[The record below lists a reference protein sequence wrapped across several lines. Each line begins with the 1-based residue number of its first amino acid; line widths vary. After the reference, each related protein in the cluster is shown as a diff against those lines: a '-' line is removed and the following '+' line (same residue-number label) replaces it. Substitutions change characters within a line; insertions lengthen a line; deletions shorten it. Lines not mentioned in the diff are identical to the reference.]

1 MGKGARRGVWI
12 ALAMTAVALLA
23 VPQALGAAFTVNST
37 NDAND
42 GVCNVAH
49 CSLREAII
57 AANTTPG
64 SDVIGFSILTGPQT
78 IAPLAGLPALTEAV
92 TIDGTTQPG
101 FGSTPIIE
109 LDGSA
114 AGVETDGLVLGAA
127 GSVIRGLVINDY
139 TEAGIRVSDGTTV
152 ERNYI
157 GVDPT
162 GTVDRGNRRGIW
174 VSGTDNTIGGAG
186 AGNLISGNEFT
197 GISLDGGGNDIFGNT
212 IGLDAAGTSA
222 LGNCLAGIR
231 VFGSDNQIGSGAA
244 GTGNVIS
251 GNQPCSLGG
260 FRSQLTLG
268 AGAAGNTIQG
278 NRIGTNAA
286 GTATIP
292 AVAGGI
298 LISGAADNLVGG
310 SLPGEPNV
318 IATSS
323 TNVAIVDEPDSP
335 ASDNRVVGNY
345 IGTNADGTDFGVAGA
360 GVVIQASGTS
370 VGGTG
375 GNDGNVIA
383 HTGSVGVDVLAG
395 EGNSILGNSIFDN
408 DLLGIDL
415 EDDGV
420 TDNDEGDTDDG
431 ANGLQNFPTLT
442 SAVLGS
448 QLAVQGDF
456 ASAPSTEYTV
466 ELFRQ
471 DACDD
476 NDTGYGEGEERVGTF
491 AFTTGTDGTT
501 SFGGSFDQD
510 VAVGDALTATAT
522 DPDGNTSE
530 FSACLTVTAGAD
542 ETQFTVNSASDPGD
556 GTCNEEQCT
565 LREAIAAANADPGVE
580 TIRFAIGT
588 GAALISPASALP
600 IVTEPVVLDAT
611 TQPGYDGAPLIRVN
625 GTSAG
630 ANTPAFEITAGDTT
644 VRGFVLTG
652 FTWDGVKMHERG
664 GNTVEDNYIGIYW
677 NGEGFSVAGNGT
689 YGVLADFDSEENLIR
704 RNVIGGNGFGAG
716 GPYSGIGIWH
726 DSNEN
731 QVEDNDVGTA
741 PNGQAVANAIGVIVS
756 ESSDTLLRAN
766 TIANS
771 TGAGVFLFGPGTAD
785 NEITENRIDA
795 NGGLGIDL
803 GADGVTANDEL
814 DADTGANELQNF
826 PALTAAGNGAVSGTL
841 DAAASVTYRIDVYSS
856 ATCDPSDHGEGAVFA
871 GTTEI
876 ETDENGFAD
885 FTLES
890 PQIEGGDV
898 VTATATD
905 PQGNTSEFS
914 SCLVASEE
922 EEEAASGL
930 TLTSDRAQTPAGAR
944 AVPLGAIPSSFLP
957 VFSGRSAPVDSIP
970 VDSIPVDSIGP
981 GSTPVDSIPVDSIPV
996 DSIPVDSIG
1005 FELVPTAGLEKILLS
1020 SLPLDW
1026 TAILGSSTLAAR
1038 PLQTLTLAD
1047 LRGDAA
1053 AWARFE
1059 AISFADSGLGRS
1071 ILRSLPTAALLLG
1084 KATLAQLPQGAAW
1097 CAQLQPQCTST
1108 SNTAVGLGIVGA
1120 PVDSIPLGSTPVDS
1134 IPVDSIPVDSIPVD
1148 SIDLAASRIGA
1159 ILIRTLSNPN
1169 AVVDC
1174 ARISCTGTAT
1184 LANAAALS
1192 PSAIRPSARLSDLA
1206 GALGQITINDVILG
1220 MLPRSALDWEKQPIA
1235 GLQRFAPAASP
1246 LQYRLTFTLDCT
1258 RASGLTINVKLPTGS
1273 LVLPGT
1279 SRFAYGL
1286 GPLLTGVDP
1295 TTAGATGATWA
1306 ALPGQ
1311 PCAGAVATQNVRLDF
1326 AALPGFQ
1333 LGEATASVKVTA
1345 GGTIATAD
1353 DQAPLLVTQNWEAND
1368 EPAGAQTVAPDQLVI
1383 GHIASSG
1390 DRELFRVPVPT
1401 VRGTRT
1407 TFYLSHIPAGAD
1419 YDLAIEQPQVASLQS
1434 NPVDSIPVDSIPI
1447 EDAGSSL
1454 AGGADAVPPETL
1466 QDIPVDS
1473 ISVGSISANRGSNDE
1488 VAATVSQ
1495 GETGFYTIIV
1505 SGYNGSRSDDPF
1517 VLRIRQTPPPTL
1529 PPCPART
1536 FPNAAGTRGVLPAT
1550 LPASTRTLFLFN
1562 RERLN
1567 RLYGATAVNALR
1579 AALLTQTLIGRPEIA
1594 GALLEVDGDAAVR
1607 TAYAAWDA
1615 TPCAVDAANA
1625 VVRAINGVVARYRP
1639 ALPNL
1644 RNVVLLGTDEALPQ
1658 ARILDPTT
1666 ISPESDNA
1674 AALRFTTANLT
1685 RGNALYAAAATS
1697 HFLSDGP
1704 YGSTITIPWLNR
1716 QLYLPQLAVGRLVE
1730 TPIEIQR
1737 QLELYVAANG
1747 ILTPDSA
1754 LTTAYDFLKD
1764 GGKAVKAGL
1773 DAVVPTQF
1781 SNGLLTDTWDAA
1793 QLRSAFTGK
1802 NPPDDVLS
1810 VNAHYDH
1817 WRLQP
1822 AAGGELLST
1831 GSLPALPTNPA
1842 VEPAFARRVL
1852 FTMGCHGGLN
1862 VANSLLP
1869 APLPPQALDWVEAY
1883 ARQRSAVYVA
1893 NTGFGYGDTISNALS
1908 ERLMTLFAIRLDE
1921 QGPIGELWVKA
1932 LADYHLG
1939 AGAYG
1944 VYDEKALQEATF
1956 YGLPFWRIGTGAA
1969 TQAPVPPTLGNDP
1982 VSGLPVARMT
1992 VTPATEQNFTDRG
2005 RYWDDADKT
2014 LDVHYRPIQPRREV
2028 DVTVPGQTAKGVI
2041 ITSLRTNDVADVD
2054 PATSLPTIDLGSHE
2068 PERAFRDTVFPAN
2081 LVNLTTARRLGE
2093 QQQRLVLNEGQF
2105 RPSNPVGT
2113 KGIERLVLS
2122 IGVEVAYSAS
2132 ADSTAPQIRFVA
2144 STFAGGQAA
2153 IVVETAEA
2161 VRRVATLY
2169 NDTTQWRFAEL
2180 TRVGTSNRWTANVP
2194 ATQQVEVAA
2203 MAQDAAGN
2211 VGYSTNKGFNFVSV
2225 TDTAGPEI
2233 LIESPASGGTY
2244 ALGQVVRASYACS
2257 DDAGVASC
2265 TGTVPNGA
2273 AIDTSSLGEKV
2284 FVVTAVDLGGRQTR
2298 LERRYVVA
2306 YPFSDFQP
2314 PIKSLPA
2321 LNVVRIATIPVKFDL
2336 GGNRGLDV
2344 FAPGYP
2350 KSQQI
2355 PCDSAALT
2363 EGDESTVAEPPGL
2376 TLTAGT
2382 YHYNWVPK
2390 AAWVGTC
2397 RQLVVKLRDGS
2408 FQRANFRFVS
2418 G

>member
-1 MGKGARRGVWI
+1 MGRSARRGVLI
-12 ALAMTAVALLA
+12 ALATTAAALLA
-23 VPQALGAAFTVNST
+23 VPQALGAAFTVNSSD
-37 NDAND
+37 DAND

-57 AANTTPG
+57 AANATEG

-78 IAPLAGLPALTEAV
+78 IAPLAGLPAVTGAT

-101 FGSTPIIE
+101 YGSTPIIE

-114 AGVETDGLVLGAA
+114 AGIETNGLVLGAA
-127 GSVIRGLVINDY
+127 GGVIRGLVINDF
-139 TEAGIRVSDGTTV
+139 TEAGIRLVDGATV

-157 GVDPT
+157 GVDRT
-162 GTVDRGNRRGIW
+162 GTVDQGNRDGIRIHG
-174 VSGTDNTIGGAG
+174 SDNAIGGVG
-186 AGNLISGNEFT
+186 AVGNLISGNDFT
-197 GISLDGGGNDIFGNT
+197 GVSVDGDVP
-212 IGLDAAGTSA
+212 TSEE
-222 LGNCLAGIR
+222 N
-231 VFGSDNQIGSGAA
+231 
-244 GTGNVIS
+244 
-251 GNQPCSLGG
+251 
-260 FRSQLTLG
+260 
-268 AGAAGNTIQG
+268 
-278 NRIGTNAA
+278 
-286 GTATIP
+286 
-292 AVAGGI
+292 
-298 LISGAADNLVGG
+298 
-310 SLPGEPNV
+310 
-318 IATSS
+318 
-323 TNVAIVDEPDSP
+323 
-335 ASDNRVVGNY
+335 
-345 IGTNADGTDFGVAGA
+345 
-360 GVVIQASGTS
+360 S
-370 VGGTG
+370 V
-375 GNDGNVIA
+375 
-383 HTGSVGVDVLAG
+383 LR
-395 EGNSILGNSIFDN
+395 NSIFDN
-408 DLLGIDL
+408 GLLGIDL
-415 EDDGV
+415 EDDGTDGV
-420 TDNDEGDTDDG
+420 TANDPGDTDTG
-431 ANGLQNFPTLT
+431 ANGLQNYP
-442 SAVLGS
+442 VL
-448 QLAVQGDF
+448 
-456 ASAPSTEYTV
+456 ASATKNPGSTTV
-466 ELFRQ
+466 IGSLNSKPNTAYRI
-471 DACDD
+471 DYYASTACD
-476 NDTGYGEGEERVGTF
+476 GSGHGEGERWIGWSELGSDGSGNLSIN
-491 AFTTGTDGTT
+491 TGTGLTAPTT
-501 SFGGSFDQD
+501 
-510 VAVGDALTATAT
+510 VGDFVTATAT

-530 FSACLTVTAGAD
+530 FSACVEVTGGAD
-542 ETQFTVNSASDPGD
+542 ETQFTVNSTSDPGV
-556 GTCNEEQCT
+556 GTCDAEQCT

-588 GAALISPASALP
+588 GGALISPTSALP
-600 IVTEPVVLDAT
+600 VVTEPVVLDAT
-611 TQPGYDGAPLIRVN
+611 TQPGYDGAPLIRID

-630 ANTPAFEITAGDTT
+630 ASTPAFEITAGGTT

-652 FTWDGVKMHERG
+652 FTWDGVKLHDRG
-664 GNTVEDNYIGIYW
+664 GNTVEDNYIGVFW
-677 NGEGFSVAGNGT
+677 NGEGFSVSGNGT
-689 YGVLADFDSEENLIR
+689 YGVLADFDSEENTIR

-726 DSNEN
+726 GSDEN
-731 QVEDNDVGTA
+731 QVEDNRIGTT
-741 PNGQAVANAIGVIVS
+741 PDGQAAGNAIGVIVS
-756 ESSDTLLRAN
+756 EASNTLLHGN
-766 TIANS
+766 TIFHS
-771 TGAGVFLFGPGTAD
+771 TGAGVLVFGASTTG
-785 NEITENRIDA
+785 NRITENRIDGS
-795 NGGLGIDL
+795 GGLGIDL
-803 GADGVTANDEL
+803 GADGVTPNDEV

-826 PALTAAGNGAVSGTL
+826 PILTAAGSGAASGTL
-841 DAAASVTYRIDVYSS
+841 DAAASATYRIDVYS
-856 ATCDPSDHGEGAVFA
+856 TGGCDTSGNGEGRVFA

-876 ETDENGFAD
+876 ETDESGFTD

-890 PQIEGGDV
+890 PQIEGGDF

-905 PQGNTSEFS
+905 SQGNTSEFS
-914 SCLVASEE
+914 ECQLASQE

-930 TLTSDRAQTPAGAR
+930 TLTSDRAETPAGAR
-944 AVPLGAIPSSFLP
+944 AVPLAAIPSSFLP

-1020 SLPLDW
+1020 SLPVDW
-1026 TAILGSSTLAAR
+1026 TAILAGSTLGAL

-1047 LRGDAA
+1047 LRADAT

-1071 ILRSLPTAALLLG
+1071 ILRGLPTAALLLG
-1084 KATLAQLPQGAAW
+1084 KAPLGQLPQGAAW
-1097 CAQLQPQCTST
+1097 CALLQPQCTSA
-1108 SNTAVGLGIVGA
+1108 STAVGLGIVGA

-1159 ILIRTLSNPN
+1159 ILIRTLSSPN

-1184 LANAAALS
+1184 LADAAALS
-1192 PSAIRPSARLSDLA
+1192 PSAIRASARLGHLA
-1206 GALGQITINDVILG
+1206 GALGEITINDVILG

-1235 GLQRFAPAASP
+1235 GLQRFAPAGSP
-1246 LQYRLTFTLDCT
+1246 LQYRLGFTLDCT
-1258 RASGLTINVKLPTGS
+1258 RASGLTIDVKLPTGY
-1273 LVLPGT
+1273 LILPGT

-1286 GPLLTGVDP
+1286 GPLLTGSDP
-1295 TTAGATGATWA
+1295 ATAGATGATWT

-1311 PCAGAVATQNVRLDF
+1311 PCPPSVATQQVRLDF

-1333 LGEATASVKVTA
+1333 LGEATASARVAA
-1345 GGTIATAD
+1345 GGTVATAD
-1353 DQAPLLVTQNWEAND
+1353 DQAPVLVTQNWESND
-1368 EPAGAQTVAPDQLVI
+1368 EPAGAQAVASDQLVI

-1390 DRELFRVPVPT
+1390 DRELFRVPVPA

-1407 TFYLSHIPAGAD
+1407 TFYLSHIPADAD
-1419 YDLAIEQPQVASLQS
+1419 YDLAIEQPPVASLQS

-1466 QDIPVDS
+1466 HDIPVDS

-1488 VAATVSQ
+1488 VAAVVAQ
-1495 GETGFYTIIV
+1495 GETGFYTIVV
-1505 SGYNGSRSDDPF
+1505 SGYNGSHSDDPF
-1517 VLRIRQTPPPTL
+1517 VLRIRQTPPPAL

-1550 LPASTRTLFLFN
+1550 LPVSTRTLFLFN

-1567 RLYGATAVNALR
+1567 RLYGATAVNAMR
-1579 AALLTQTLIGRPEIA
+1579 TALLSQTLLGRPEVA
-1594 GALLEVDGDAAVR
+1594 GALLEVDGDTAVR

-1674 AALRFTTANLT
+1674 SALRFTTANLT

-1697 HFLSDGP
+1697 HFLSDAP
-1704 YGSTITIPWLNR
+1704 YGSTVTIPWLNR

-1747 ILTPDSA
+1747 LLTPDSA
-1754 LTTAYDFLKD
+1754 LTTAYDFLTD

-1773 DAVVPTQF
+1773 DAVVPATA
-1781 SNGLLTDTWDAA
+1781 SNGLLSDTWDAA
-1793 QLRSAFTGK
+1793 QLRGAFTGK
-1802 NPPDDVLS
+1802 NPPDDILS

-1822 AAGGELLST
+1822 ATGRELLSSA
-1831 GSLPALPTNPA
+1831 SLPAVPTDPA
-1842 VEPAFARRVL
+1842 VEPAFARRIL

-1862 VANSLLP
+1862 VANSLLA

-1883 ARQRSAVYVA
+1883 SSQRSAVYVA

-1908 ERLMTLFAIRLDE
+1908 ERLMSLFAVRLDE
-1921 QGPIGELWVKA
+1921 QGAIGELWVKA

-1956 YGLPFWRIGTGAA
+1956 YGLPFWRIGSGAA
-1969 TQAPVPPTLGNDP
+1969 PQPPVPPTLANDP
-1982 VSGLPVARMT
+1982 VSGLPVAQVT
-1992 VTPATEQNFTDRG
+1992 VVPTTEEHSTERG
-2005 RYWDDADKT
+2005 RFWDDGGKT
-2014 LDVHYRPIQPRREV
+2014 VDVHYRPIQPRREV

-2041 ITSLRTNDVADVD
+2041 ITSLRTNDVANVD

-2068 PERAFRDTVFPAN
+2068 PERGFRDTVFPAN
-2081 LVNLTTARRLGE
+2081 LVNLTSARRLGE
-2093 QQQRLVLNEGQF
+2093 LQQRLVLNEGQF
-2105 RPSNPVGT
+2105 RPSDPVGPT
-2113 KGIERLVLS
+2113 GIERLVLS

-2144 STFAGGQAA
+2144 STFAGGQAT

-2180 TRVGTSNRWTANVP
+2180 ARVGTSNRWTATVP
-2194 ATQQVEVAA
+2194 AVQQVEVAA
-2203 MAQDAAGN
+2203 MAQDSAGN

-2225 TDTAGPEI
+2225 TDTDGPEI

-2244 ALGQVVRASYACS
+2244 ALGQVVLARYACS

-2273 AIDTSSLGEKV
+2273 PIDTSSLGEKV

-2298 LERRYVVA
+2298 VERRYAVA
-2306 YPFSDFQP
+2306 YPFSGFQS

-2321 LNVVRIATIPVKFDL
+2321 LNVVGIATIPVKFDL
-2336 GGNRGLDV
+2336 GGDRGLDV
-2344 FAPGYP
+2344 LAPGYP
-2350 KSQQI
+2350 KSQQL

-2363 EGDESTVAEPPGL
+2363 DGDESTVAEPPGL
-2376 TLTAGT
+2376 KLTGGI

-2390 AAWVGTC
+2390 PAWVGTC

-2408 FQRANFRFVS
+2408 SRRANFRFVS